1 MAAQGSL
8 LLSSPP
14 LPSWRCS
21 PPTLLPPSLPPPGTA
36 ELSTA
41 PVVPRFR
48 PGAVPSAVP
57 CGAARAAER
66 RRLRGEPGG
75 PEPAA
80 NGPSRALRLTQW
92 EPAAL
97 PLSNERMGAGL
108 GCASANERP
117 GMGRSCT

>member
-1 MAAQGSL
+1 V
-8 LLSSPP
+8 PP
-14 LPSWRCS
+14 RTWGYPNPEAHGWERCS
-21 PPTLLPPSLPPPGTA
+21 L
-36 ELSTA
+36 
-41 PVVPRFR
+41 
-48 PGAVPSAVP
+48 P
-57 CGAARAAER
+57 CGAARAAGR

-80 NGPSRALRLTQW
+80 NGRSPALRLTQW

-117 GMGRSCT
+117 AAGRSCT